1 MADTEHDDDPGAAAS
16 ERGQEPVSAPEMFR
30 RLRDHLL
37 ANPAAIVVIGVIL
50 YLLDL
55 MLGGVLIWLVPGA
68 IIVGTVG
75 YYVFTRFLA
84 PDRE

>member
-1 MADTEHDDDPGAAAS
+1 MADTEHDDDPGAAAA
-16 ERGQEPVSAPEMFR
+16 EQEQEPVSAPEMFR
-30 RLRDHLL
+30 RVRDQLL

-55 MLGGVLIWLVPGA
+55 ILGGVLIWLVPGA